1 MYRARAHVIVFC
13 SASTERA
20 PPLLPPCPP
29 SSPPSLPEASPHHAG
44 FTSPRYT
51 MESTMSRVIRNW
63 LPTSRG
69 TTKIRGCPH
78 DSTVRTAGDDSNE
91 ADDDDDDDD
100 DGDDGD
106 GGENGGG
113 SGGGWRGGGR
123 RRRRGASQK
132 VHVKLD
138 VKGFEQAL
146 SCSALAP
153 ENLVC
158 CLYRVTKGVSYLR
171 GPTFSSSSMLI
182 QLGRVSVPVTRN
194 TLNQTWLPRLGQS
207 CHHQL

>member
-1 MYRARAHVIVFC
+1 MKTFGKHLLIEADARGILVLKMDTDNLSVKTSF
-13 SASTERA
+13 TGLNVER
-20 PPLLPPCPP
+20 
-29 SSPPSLPEASPHHAG
+29 
-44 FTSPRYT
+44 
-51 MESTMSRVIRNW
+51 
-63 LPTSRG
+63 
-69 TTKIRGCPH
+69 K
-78 DSTVRTAGDDSNE
+78 DD
-91 ADDDDDDDD
+91 DDDDDDDD

-153 ENLVC
+153 ESLVC
-158 CLYRVTKGVSYLR
+158 CLYRVTKGESYLR